1 MKRTSF
7 ILILIA
13 LLSLLSALILNP
25 SILADF
31 LDVDSIG
38 PVRGGIGVLIA
49 GAAGALVYL
58 LVHSVKRNSGEMDRY
73 LIYI

>member
-13 LLSLLSALILNP
+13 LLSLLSGFLLNS

-31 LDVDSIG
+31 LDYESIG

-58 LVHSVKRNSGEMDRY
+58 LVHSIKRNSGDK
-73 LIYI
+73 

>member
-13 LLSLLSALILNP
+13 LLSLLSALLLNS
-25 SILADF
+25 SILAGC
-31 LDVDSIG
+31 LDDESIG
-38 PVRGGIGVLIA
+38 PVKGSIGVLIA

-58 LVHSVKRNSGEMDRY
+58 LVQSVKQKSGDK
-73 LIYI
+73 